1 MLQGAIVSRFCVVTN
16 VCLSSHVQTSER
28 CCEIMISRNK
38 WAIIVNMPISYRTI
52 ADKKVPRQQRFDLD
66 ALHLFHNT
74 LVNSVITFGRIFSRV
89 IRVEEKLRFAFF
101 SLSFSPIISP
111 ILVVVTP
118 RIIYVIHSAN
128 IGEPCRKASA

>member
-74 LVNSVITFGRIFSRV
+74 LVNSVIIFGNFFKSYTSRGKIK
-89 IRVEEKLRFAFF
+89 IRLFF
-101 SLSFSPIISP
+101 SLSLSDYFPD
-111 ILVVVTP
+111 P
-118 RIIYVIHSAN
+118 RRRNAEDNLCNSF
-128 IGEPCRKASA
+128 G

>member
-1 MLQGAIVSRFCVVTN
+1 
-16 VCLSSHVQTSER
+16 
-28 CCEIMISRNK
+28 
-38 WAIIVNMPISYRTI
+38 MPISYRTI

-101 SLSFSPIISP
+101 SLSLSDYFPD
-111 ILVVVTP
+111 P
-118 RIIYVIHSAN
+118 RRRNAEDNLCNSF
-128 IGEPCRKASA
+128 G

>member
-74 LVNSVITFGRIFSRV
+74 LVNSVIIFGNFFKSCTSRGKIK
-89 IRVEEKLRFAFF
+89 IRLFF
-101 SLSFSPIISP
+101 SLSPIISP

>member
-1 MLQGAIVSRFCVVTN
+1 
-16 VCLSSHVQTSER
+16 
-28 CCEIMISRNK
+28 
-38 WAIIVNMPISYRTI
+38 MPISYRTI

-66 ALHLFHNT
+66 ASHLFHNT

-89 IRVEEKLRFAFF
+89 VRVEEKLRFAFF
-101 SLSFSPIISP
+101 SLSLSPIISP